1 MIGESDI
8 DGVLF
13 PALLILGASA
23 FLITLALRVLLRRLH
38 FYRFVWHAG
47 LFDTALFVVI
57 LWIAA
62 FVTVPGYSPIPPP

>member
-8 DGVLF
+8 DGVF
-13 PALLILGASA
+13 VPALLILGVIA
-23 FLITLALRVLLRRLH
+23 FFVTLILRVALQRLR

-62 FVTVPGYSPIPPP
+62 VVTLPGYSLIPRP